1 MKKTR
6 RRLSAIDGEIVFPD
20 GLPGLESQQR
30 FVLVGSPDFDP
41 FTLIKGIGEN
51 APAFL
56 AIDPRRMDPAF
67 PTKLG
72 SRERLRLGA
81 EAGETLLWLALV
93 APKADGTATVN
104 LRAPIVISPST
115 LRGLQIVSDE
125 KVYRLDHPLKAA

>member
-1 MKKTR
+1 MSTHR
-6 RRLSAIDGEIVFPD
+6 RPTAIDGEIAFPD
-20 GLPGLESQQR
+20 GLPGFEGCHR
-30 FVLVGSPDFDP
+30 FVLVGSPDFEP
-41 FTLIKGIGEN
+41 FTMLKGLGDH

-67 PTKLG
+67 PVELG

-81 EAGETLLWLALV
+81 RPDETLLWLALV
-93 APKADGTATVN
+93 APKPDGTATVN

-115 LRGLQIVSDE
+115 LRGLQVVSDE